1 MGKKISVVIM
11 IVLVFAILYV
21 IGISFFA
28 KPEKIEQDDSY
39 TINETVIIEQDS
51 SYTVNENVVE

>member
-1 MGKKISVVIM
+1 M
-11 IVLVFAILYV
+11 IVLVFVILYV

-51 SYTVNENVVE
+51 SCTVNENVVE